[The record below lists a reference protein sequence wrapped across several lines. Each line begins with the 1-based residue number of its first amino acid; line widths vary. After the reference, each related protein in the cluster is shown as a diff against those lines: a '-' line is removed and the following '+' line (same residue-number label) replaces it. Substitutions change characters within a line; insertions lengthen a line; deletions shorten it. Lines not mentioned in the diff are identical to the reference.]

1 MQETVRSRG
10 SSNNSRLPPFAEI
23 KNRERC
29 WLWCFALDRS
39 WSVQVRALLESK
51 SKPFAYIMFEPLY
64 QLGKPYTLR
73 EDEIIRRTRDWI
85 NEPFTQPND
94 VIVCALLDIQR
105 HVSSIVDIL
114 CWSDLPLTSSGLL
127 VGFNYNSLL
136 QPAQE
141 NMDRIWEYWRP
152 ILQ

>member
-1 MQETVRSRG
+1 M
-10 SSNNSRLPPFAEI
+10 PFADTCE
-23 KNRERC
+23 
-29 WLWCFALDRS
+29 
-39 WSVQVRALLESK
+39 LLN
-51 SKPFAYIMFEPLY
+51 

-73 EDEIIRRTRDWI
+73 EDEIIRRTREWI

-94 VIVCALLDIQR
+94 VLVCALLDIQR

-141 NMDRIWEYWRP
+141 NMDRIWDHWRP